1 MDAFLM
7 QANDREALDR
17 ARILPESSYVDSV
30 GATVR
35 LPEESALQW
44 KRRCYA
50 IQQRD
55 PCAFWNNV
63 VTLPDRRGRHAR
75 QAVDAVFSDLSAQE
89 QAATQ

>member
-55 PCAFWNNV
+55 
-63 VTLPDRRGRHAR
+63 
-75 QAVDAVFSDLSAQE
+75 
-89 QAATQ
+89 